1 MGTKF
6 VNAAKLALAMGVA
19 LPVGYLAAAPGVA
32 LAQSVTGIIVEGNAR
47 VEPDTIRA
55 YMQFS
60 AGEDVSNAQIDASV
74 KALFQTGFFSD
85 VRMFRRGSAIV
96 VQVEENP
103 LINSVTIQGNDE
115 LDEKKLKAEVQLRER
130 TIFTRARAQQDIQRL
145 EALYRRSGYNNA
157 RITPRLEPLGQNR
170 VNLVYVVSEGQET
183 GITTIGFIGNS
194 AFSASQLQSVIST
207 SESAWWKF
215 FSTTDTYDP
224 DRLNYDKELLRR
236 HYLKNGFA
244 DVEILS
250 ADAQLGPDGTNYN
263 IVFTINEGPQYTIGN
278 VSVNAGGTNIDPRA
292 LQDAVEES
300 AGEVY
305 DASKVDSTVEK
316 MTLEAGKAGFAFARA
331 TPNINRDPATRRLDI
346 SYQLEEGPRVYVE
359 RIDIVGNVRTL
370 DEVIRR
376 ELNIVEGDAF
386 NRILVDRARRRLTG
400 LDFFEK
406 IDIRQEQGGAPDL
419 VVLVIDVIEKS
430 TGTINFSAGY
440 STTEGAIGSA
450 SVSERN
456 LLGMGH
462 QASLSTQ
469 LSFKR
474 QSVNLSYT
482 DPYFLDRDISAGFDI
497 FGSRS
502 DVSSES
508 SFTTQQVGGALRLGT
523 RLDDYNSLFGRYSL
537 TYRDIDVGATRRLH
551 RAPFARRKASGPD
564 FQGRPDLHLFGP

>member
-1 MGTKF
+1 MGNKF

-19 LPVGYLAAAPGVA
+19 LPAGYLVAAPGVA
-32 LAQSVTGIIVEGNAR
+32 QAQSVTGIIVEGNAR

-55 YMQFS
+55 YMQFN
-60 AGEDVSNAQIDASV
+60 AGENVSNAQIDASV

-103 LINSVTIQGNDE
+103 LINSVTVQGNDE

-183 GITTIGFIGNS
+183 GITTIGFVGNN

-244 DVEILS
+244 DVEVVS
-250 ADAQLGPDGTNYN
+250 ADAQLGADGTNYS

-278 VSVNAGGTNIDPRA
+278 VSVDAGGTNIDPRA
-292 LQDAVEES
+292 LQDAVKEN

-305 DASKVDSTVEK
+305 DASKVDSTVEQ
-316 MTLEAGKAGFAFARA
+316 MTLEAGKAGFAFAKA
-331 TPNINRDPATRRLDI
+331 TPNINRDAASGRLDI
-346 SYQLEEGPRVYVE
+346 SYQLEEGPRVYIE

-376 ELNIVEGDAF
+376 ELNIAEGDAF
-386 NRILVDRARRRLTG
+386 NRILIDRARRRLTG

-419 VVLVIDVIEKS
+419 VVVVIDVIEKS

-502 DVSSES
+502 DVSSE
-508 SFTTQQVGGALRLGT
+508 FVLHHTAGGWRAAPRHPAGRLQFALRQVLAD
-523 RLDDYNSLFGRYSL
+523 LSRY
-537 TYRDIDVGATRRLH
+537 
-551 RAPFARRKASGPD
+551 
-564 FQGRPDLHLFGP
+564 